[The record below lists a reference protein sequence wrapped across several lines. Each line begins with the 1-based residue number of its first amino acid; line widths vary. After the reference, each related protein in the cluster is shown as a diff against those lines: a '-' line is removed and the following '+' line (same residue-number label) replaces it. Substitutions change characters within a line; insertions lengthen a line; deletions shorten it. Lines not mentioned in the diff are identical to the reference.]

1 MKTLIRMR
9 ANHSVQLAKKLN
21 DCHSHW
27 AQQASAQKQ
36 SHSFKTPK
44 ILNKCVLVCKHYQRV
59 GPTVKAVNTDSCL
72 ISCSLNILLQKKN
85 KYEDLLGYKV
95 LTTYTCLNHKRLP
108 HYLLKTQVFVYAL
121 VNPVKSE
128 TLSLWALSKCT
139 HTAKRQK

>member
-1 MKTLIRMR
+1 MR

-27 AQQASAQKQ
+27 AHRASAQKQ
-36 SHSFKTPK
+36 SHGFKTPK

-59 GPTVKAVNTDSCL
+59 GPTVKVVSTDSCL
-72 ISCSLNILLQKKN
+72 ISCSLKILLQKKKN
-85 KYEDLLGYKV
+85 TYEDLLGYKV
-95 LTTYTCLNHKRLP
+95 LTIHTCLNHKSLA

-128 TLSLWALSKCT
+128 TLSL
-139 HTAKRQK
+139 